1 MLVTWIN
8 YPVWN
13 KVIQAKSVC
22 VRIRFPSI
30 LPVIDLRKLEC
41 YKIEHT
47 LRKTQ
52 LISLS
57 RTFVPFQVRNSR
69 SAHLGEAKYIYI
81 YIYKTH
87 AVMLSKRKV

>member
-69 SAHLGEAKYIYI
+69 SAHLAEA
-81 YIYKTH
+81 
-87 AVMLSKRKV
+87 LKRAPRVPTRWSRHCTELL